1 MKFVHAM
8 IRVQN
13 LEKSME
19 FYTGL
24 LEMNKTGEVKLD
36 DCTLYY
42 LSDED
47 GQTQLEL
54 TYNNE
59 TPEGGYA
66 NGNAFGHFAFETD
79 KMNDFTERMN
89 KYGYKYLYEPFF
101 MPEINMYI
109 AFLKDPDENEIEIL
123 AKSL

>member
-59 TPEGGYA
+59 TPDGGYA

-79 KMNDFTERMN
+79 KMNNFTERMN

>member
-1 MKFVHAM
+1 M

>member
-59 TPEGGYA
+59 TPDGGYA
-66 NGNAFGHFAFETD
+66 NGNTFGHFAFETD

>member
-59 TPEGGYA
+59 TPDGGYA

-79 KMNDFTERMN
+79 KMNDFTKRMN

>member
-59 TPEGGYA
+59 TPDGGYA

-89 KYGYKYLYEPFF
+89 KYGYKYIYEPFF

>member
-24 LEMNKTGEVKLD
+24 LEMNKTEEVKLD

-54 TYNNE
+54 TYNKE
-59 TPEGGYA
+59 TPKDGYT
-66 NGNAFGHFAFETD
+66 NGNAFGHLAFELD
-79 KMNDFTERMN
+79 KMSDFTERMN
-89 KYGYKYLYEPFF
+89 KYGYKYLYEPYF
-101 MPEINMYI
+101 MPEVNMYI

-123 AKSL
+123 AKKM

>member
-1 MKFVHAM
+1 MKFEHAM

-59 TPEGGYA
+59 TPDGGYA

>member
-1 MKFVHAM
+1 MKFAHAM

-59 TPEGGYA
+59 TPDGGYA

>member
-79 KMNDFTERMN
+79 KMNNFTERMN
-89 KYGYKYLYEPFF
+89 KYDYKYLYEPFF

>member
-24 LEMNKTGEVKLD
+24 LDMNKTGQVELD

-54 TYNNE
+54 TYNKE
-59 TPEGGYA
+59 TPKNGYT

-79 KMNDFTERMN
+79 KMGDFTERMN

-123 AKSL
+123 AKQM

>member
-24 LEMNKTGEVKLD
+24 LDMNKTGEVKLD

>member
-59 TPEGGYA
+59 TPDGGYA

>member
-24 LEMNKTGEVKLD
+24 LDMNKTGEVKLD

-59 TPEGGYA
+59 TPDGGYA
-66 NGNAFGHFAFETD
+66 NGNAFGHFAFETG

>member
-24 LEMNKTGEVKLD
+24 LKMNKTGEVKLD

>member
-79 KMNDFTERMN
+79 KMNDFTEKMN

>member
-24 LEMNKTGEVKLD
+24 LNMNKTGEVKLD

-79 KMNDFTERMN
+79 KMNDFTEKMN

-109 AFLKDPDENEIEIL
+109 AFLKDPDGNEIEIM
-123 AKSL
+123 ADNE

>member
-36 DCTLYY
+36 ECTLYY

-59 TPEGGYA
+59 TPDGGYA

>member
-24 LEMNKTGEVKLD
+24 LKMNKTGEVKLD

-59 TPEGGYA
+59 TPDGGYA

>member
-24 LEMNKTGEVKLD
+24 LDMNKTGEVKLD

-79 KMNDFTERMN
+79 KMNDFTEKMN

-101 MPEINMYI
+101 LPEINMYI

-123 AKSL
+123 SKSL

>member
-13 LEKSME
+13 LEKSMK

-24 LEMNKTGEVKLD
+24 LDMNKTGEVELD

-54 TYNNE
+54 TYNKE
-59 TPEGGYA
+59 TPKDGYT
-66 NGNAFGHFAFETD
+66 NGNTFGHLAFELD
-79 KMNDFTERMN
+79 KMSDFTEKMN
-89 KYGYKYLYEPFF
+89 KYGYKYLYEPYF
-101 MPEINMYI
+101 MPEVNMYI

-123 AKSL
+123 AKEM

>member
-19 FYTGL
+19 SYTGL

-36 DCTLYY
+36 DCTFYY

-54 TYNNE
+54 TYNKE
-59 TPEGGYA
+59 TPKDGYT
-66 NGNAFGHFAFETD
+66 NGNAFGHLAFELD
-79 KMNDFTERMN
+79 KMSDFTERMN
-89 KYGYKYLYEPFF
+89 KYGYKYLYEPYF
-101 MPEINMYI
+101 MPEVNMYI

-123 AKSL
+123 AKEM

>member
-59 TPEGGYA
+59 TPDGGYA

-79 KMNDFTERMN
+79 KMNDFTKRMN

-101 MPEINMYI
+101 MPEIKMYI